1 MTSVAFKNWK
11 SIAWWMFFL
20 VILATATEAFGADAS
35 AKWRP
40 TYDIVMRWLNFGI
53 LIVLFFRYARKPLAA
68 FLNGKSRQIQENIKK
83 VEKEKETIKKRVN
96 ELQMER
102 KEGHKR
108 LQQIRDRVVSQGKR
122 KKQKIIDDAKK
133 ESHLL
138 LESAKHK
145 IGYEITSAR
154 EKLQAEM
161 VDRSI
166 ELAMQ
171 KLPQLMNDQD
181 TQNSLKVYL
190 DGIHSL
196 SKS

>member
-1 MTSVAFKNWK
+1 MTPVAFKNWK
-11 SIAWWMFFL
+11 RILRWMFFM
-20 VILATATEAFGADAS
+20 VMLATATEALGAEAS
-35 AKWRP
+35 VGWRP

-53 LIVLFFRYARKPLAA
+53 LIVLFFKYARKPLAA
-68 FLNGKSRQIQENIKK
+68 FLNGKSRQIQENIKA
-83 VEKEKETIKKRVN
+83 VETEKEAIKKRIN
-96 ELQMER
+96 ELQKER
-102 KEGHKR
+102 KEGREH
-108 LQQIRDRVVSQGKR
+108 LQQIRDRVISHGKL

-138 LESAKHK
+138 LEGAKQK
-145 IGYEITSAR
+145 IGHEITSAR
-154 EKLQAEM
+154 EKLRAEM

-171 KLPQLMNDQD
+171 KLPQLMTDQD
-181 TQNSLKVYL
+181 TQHSLKVYL